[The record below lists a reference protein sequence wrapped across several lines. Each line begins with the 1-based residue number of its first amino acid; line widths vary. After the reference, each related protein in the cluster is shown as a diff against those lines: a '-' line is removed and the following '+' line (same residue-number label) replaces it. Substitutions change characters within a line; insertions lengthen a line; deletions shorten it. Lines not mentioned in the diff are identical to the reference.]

1 MPWELPD
8 GIEDYIG
15 SIKTNFLCSKEGGF
29 LTKHSHRKV
38 VKLSI

>member
-15 SIKTNFLCSKEGGF
+15 SIKTNFLCSKEGYFAGECSLALVLGF
-29 LTKHSHRKV
+29 R
-38 VKLSI
+38 